1 MSTAPERVEGS
12 VEKTDSS
19 PESVWEASV
28 CAHVS
33 LWVDGEAEDDPSVLA
48 TAEGRQAWATYHLI
62 GDALRSTEL
71 VVYPSAGFQA
81 RLERAIEAEPAIVA
95 PPVMPVGRSVR
106 LASQRRWR
114 LGLSGLAVAAAVA
127 AVAWMAQPYLGLGTT
142 TTQQADATSVA
153 NDAGAATIDET
164 GLRDYLEAHRQMAG
178 PSAVRPASF
187 DVGATR

>member
-1 MSTAPERVEGS
+1 MGS
-12 VEKTDSS
+12 VSMQSQAGSRGEQLS
-19 PESVWEASV
+19 AF
-28 CAHVS
+28 
-33 LWVDGEAEDDPSVLA
+33 VDGEMPGDGQMNTFLGGLNHEECA
-48 TAEGRQAWATYHLI
+48 AWSSYHLI

-71 VVYPSAGFQA
+71 VVFPSAGFQA

-95 PPVMPVGRSVR
+95 LPVMPVGRSVR

-127 AVAWMAQPYLGLGTT
+127 AVAWMAQPYLGLGTTT